1 MTVYPDVLGPLLE
14 AGQHFID
21 PSRFTADYEAS
32 LAYPALPFLTLRMAV
47 MATIYHRADT
57 CLALVRPE
65 HAAFYKR
72 VFGSEAMSDVRP
84 YPGLAFPVCLYG
96 ARVESSRYQSIFSR
110 FPFFLSTLEERDKLF
125 GPAADGSGNERV
137 PASSRTAYELALAT
151 AGAQSAV
158 AAE

>member
-1 MTVYPDVLGPLLE
+1 
-14 AGQHFID
+14 
-21 PSRFTADYEAS
+21 
-32 LAYPALPFLTLRMAV
+32 
-47 MATIYHRADT
+47 
-57 CLALVRPE
+57 
-65 HAAFYKR
+65 
-72 VFGSEAMSDVRP
+72 
-84 YPGLAFPVCLYG
+84 
-96 ARVESSRYQSIFSR
+96 VESSRYQSIFSR